1 MWVIAKIARL
11 FLVFSSSMLCDG
23 LLCFFFSACVCV
35 VCGFM
40 RAIFSSYFICLVLLV
55 CFFFFSIP
63 LFFLFVYVMLTMK
76 DRENVSVCV
85 FVFVWLFIC

>member
-1 MWVIAKIARL
+1 MCECGSLLKFARL

-55 CFFFFSIP
+55 CFFSIP
-63 LFFLFVYVMLTMK
+63 LFFFCLSMLCL
-76 DRENVSVCV
+76 R
-85 FVFVWLFIC
+85 